1 MLTSPFLVARLCSV
15 LLFFTFASKINTVST
30 IYVLRAN
37 MRFLASLKKAY
48 LLPRPQGEAFSHVC
62 PTLEFLYES
71 AGPNVGQLQL
81 SLEKKMTNAQGEFEL
96 TEPLLL

>member
-1 MLTSPFLVARLCSV
+1 
-15 LLFFTFASKINTVST
+15 
-30 IYVLRAN
+30 

-48 LLPRPQGEAFSHVC
+48 LLPRPQGEAFSHVY

-81 SLEKKMTNAQGEFEL
+81 SLEKKNDKCSGGI
-96 TEPLLL
+96 